1 MGITAFV
8 YSSLWESFAKFA
20 IYPWQEETNLLE
32 SLKWHYDQILVFPRY
47 LGKFQSIRNIN
58 TYAFDL
64 FSENLRPTSKSLWE
78 LEKMTSL
85 SQNYH
90 SGWNYNKN

>member
-64 FSENLRPTSKSLWE
+64 FFREFTADIQVFVRTGENDVTFSKLPFG
-78 LEKMTSL
+78 LKL
-85 SQNYH
+85 Q
-90 SGWNYNKN
+90 